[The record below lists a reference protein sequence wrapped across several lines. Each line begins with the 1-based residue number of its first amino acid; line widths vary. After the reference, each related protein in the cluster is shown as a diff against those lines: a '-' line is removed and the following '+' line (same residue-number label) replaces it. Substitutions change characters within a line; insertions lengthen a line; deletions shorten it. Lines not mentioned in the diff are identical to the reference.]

1 MAILKL
7 RIGCCKLAV
16 KAKAESI
23 ELEIVSVR

>member
-7 RIGCCKLAV
+7 KVGCCKLAG

-23 ELEIVSVR
+23 EQEIVLVR